1 MPIIGTIITVI
12 IAVAG
17 IALQAQAASDAKG
30 QAKKRQGIEQERLAI
45 QVQERDL
52 RRANELALL
61 RRQARLKRASVL
73 NQAAAQNVR
82 FTTPTSGALNAIRQN
97 LVREQTFSDQT
108 ANLARQGDAVT
119 LTQIALETTAAFSR
133 ANAQLFSGIVQGIG
147 TAASAVTKPGAF
159 DLGALSSNNIT
170 SDVGTS

>member
-1 MPIIGTIITVI
+1 MPIIGTIVTII

-30 QAKKRQGIEQERLAI
+30 QAKKRQSIEQERLAI
-45 QVQERDL
+45 QIQERDT
-52 RRANELALL
+52 RRLNELANL
-61 RRQARLKRASVL
+61 RRQARLKRASIL

-82 FTTPTSGALNAIRQN
+82 FTTPVGGALNAIRQN
-97 LVREQTFSDQT
+97 LLKEQTFSDQT
-108 ANLARQGDAVT
+108 NALAQRGDAVT

-147 TAASAVTKPGAF
+147 TGVGAATKEGAF
-159 DLGALSSNNIT
+159 DLGALK
-170 SDVGTS
+170 DL